1 MASLEVVAI
10 FCMVNTF
17 LNKPKKS
24 TEKME
29 PELKPDRDGT
39 LLENTRIKESMAT
52 KQAGSW

>member
-1 MASLEVVAI
+1 
-10 FCMVNTF
+10 MVNTF

-29 PELKPDRDGT
+29 PELKLDRDGM

-52 KQAGSW
+52 KQPGSW